1 MLRRMTLSH
10 TGKDC
15 SDRYYAVLRYHHA
28 KLKRLKTYCYGELL
42 APLAVGGQQEVEV
55 LLGAAAGDP

>member
-1 MLRRMTLSH
+1 MTLSR

-28 KLKRLKTYCYGELL
+28 KLKQVKTYRYGELL
-42 APLAVGGQQEVEV
+42 APSAVGGQQEVKV
-55 LLGAAAGDP
+55 LLGAAPGDP